1 MRSVLGKIS
10 GITILLVTIIFS
22 LIIIKQIA
30 IVKAQNE
37 QSITG
42 YEIANITNNGTGNS
56 NSSAES
62 NEIFSTFT
70 STSLNDSEIVDENLE
85 NAGNETDIPLLN
97 DLNASVGTVDSIDS
111 SANDTNETSV
121 VENET
126 PIVENNTTINEGSK
140 FDINLEYPQKITR
153 GELITVKAIV
163 NNIGSSIAK
172 NVVINWQLPEGFE
185 IASGNSREF
194 CGDLEPSNACVS
206 EVSLKTDISAS
217 LGLNDIKIVVNYEE

>member
-42 YEIANITNNGTGNS
+42 YEIANITNNGTENS
-56 NSSAES
+56 NSSTES

-97 DLNASVGTVDSIDS
+97 DLNASVGTVDTVDS
-111 SANDTNETSV
+111 STNDTNETSV

-126 PIVENNTTINEGSK
+126 PTEGSK

-185 IASGNSREF
+185 IASGNLVEN

-217 LGLNDIKIVVNYEE
+217 LGLKDVKIVVNYEE